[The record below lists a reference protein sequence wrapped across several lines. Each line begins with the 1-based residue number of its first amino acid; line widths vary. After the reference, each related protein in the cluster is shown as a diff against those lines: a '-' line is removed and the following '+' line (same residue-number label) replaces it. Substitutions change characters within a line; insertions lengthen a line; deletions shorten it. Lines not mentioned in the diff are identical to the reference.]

1 MSGGHVDE
9 FSGTVPVREAHRF
22 DEQRLA
28 DWMSGHVAGFR
39 GPLTVEQFSGG
50 QSNPTYK
57 LRTPGR
63 TCVLRRKPPGPL
75 VKGAHA
81 IEREAQV
88 QMALGA
94 AGFPVPHVH
103 GLCLD
108 EAIIGS
114 RFYVMDYIEGRIVW
128 DATFPGVG
136 RRDRPRYFDAM
147 NETLA
152 RLHCIDYRAIGLED
166 YARPGNY
173 VERQVARWSRQYL
186 AETEAGRDPHM
197 DRLLEWLPDNIPRND
212 DEVCVVHGDFRV
224 DNLIFHPTEARVIA
238 VLDWE
243 LSTLGHPLSDLAYH
257 LLIYRLPPTLIAGL
271 LGADL
276 SVLNVPSEAEYVS
289 AYCSRTRRS
298 SIPDL
303 EFYIA
308 FNLFRFAAILQ
319 GIKGRV
325 MRGTA
330 VSARARD
337 MAGALPLVAR
347 CAWEHAMSVK

>member
-1 MSGGHVDE
+1 VAD

-28 DWMSGHVAGFR
+28 DWMAEHVAGFR
-39 GPLTVEQFSGG
+39 GPLTVEQFCGG

-63 TCVLRRKPPGPL
+63 AYVVRRKPPGPL

-94 AGFPVPHVH
+94 AGFPVPLVH

-128 DATFPGVG
+128 DATFPGLD

-152 RLHCIDYRAIGLED
+152 RLHCIDYRTIGLQD
-166 YARPGNY
+166 YARHGNF

-197 DRLLEWLPDNIPRND
+197 DRLLEWLPDNIPCN

-257 LLIYRLPPTLIAGL
+257 LLMYRLPPTLIAGL

-276 SVLNVPSEAEYVS
+276 SALNIPSEAEYVG
-289 AYCSRTRRS
+289 AYCGRTRRS

-337 MAGALPLVAR
+337 MAGALPLVAK
-347 CAWEHAMSVK
+347 CAWEHAMSFK